1 MTTKRRFL
9 SAAVMG
15 TAATALT
22 LPFAQAQTAPGAA
35 AAGD

>member
-1 MTTKRRFL
+1 MTTRRRFL
-9 SAAVMG
+9 SAAVG

-22 LPFAQAQTAPGAA
+22 LLFAQAQTAPAAA